1 MILNKKMLLIFIFL
15 ILLLIPIIFFLY
27 HDPYIE
33 VSTIYEKKALT
44 SMTNV
49 CRQNHIKFKVVP
61 SQQFFVL
68 FIKNTDYENYKLIL
82 TNNFLINKSLFEKI
96 KMNIQLFYSSF
107 NEQNLLYDFENR
119 QIKVIF
125 PEKVFENNQ
134 NDIMK
139 SINFIK
145 SNCKWDVKIVISQD
159 DDFRR

>member
-1 MILNKKMLLIFIFL
+1 
-15 ILLLIPIIFFLY
+15 
-27 HDPYIE
+27 
-33 VSTIYEKKALT
+33 
-44 SMTNV
+44 MTNV